1 MLSNATCNRY
11 TLDVYRRALGDHAKT
26 ADVAMSLGLAL
37 LGQGNEEEEKEG
49 EALYQE
55 VGLYKLNPVYPKLEG
70 VWFQPLSL

>member
-1 MLSNATCNRY
+1 
-11 TLDVYRRALGDHAKT
+11 
-26 ADVAMSLGLAL
+26 MSLGLAL